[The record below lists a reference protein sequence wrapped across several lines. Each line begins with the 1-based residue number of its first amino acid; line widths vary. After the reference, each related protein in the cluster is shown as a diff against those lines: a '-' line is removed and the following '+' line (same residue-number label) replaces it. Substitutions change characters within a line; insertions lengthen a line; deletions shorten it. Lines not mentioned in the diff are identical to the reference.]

1 MECLSGSVEA
11 KGSFAGVGEVGWRGG
26 SGEENIVE
34 EDRGVGRVG

>member
-11 KGSFAGVGEVGWRGG
+11 KGSFAGVGEVGG
-26 SGEENIVE
+26 SGGENIVE